1 MLEIKIQLSA
11 TDELIAAM
19 RNLATAFADDG
30 KTPDPTA
37 NVINYP
43 TIGSQPVTEKVTA
56 AAAPKQADV
65 PLTPRAT
72 STVGTTAPVNTVPI
86 NAPINPTTAQ
96 GTQPTATPTAPVNPT
111 PAPVATPAQAPG
123 APLSATP
130 AQMATPIAPTAPVAT
145 PAPAVTPVA
154 NVAPAPAVPTS
165 APQYTLDMI
174 ATAGSAL
181 IDAGKMD
188 QLMQLLGKFG
198 VASLTELAPESYGA
212 VANELRAMGAAI

>member
-1 MLEIKIQLSA
+1 MLEMKVTITAA
-11 TDELIAAM
+11 TDLMAVLNNIAAA
-19 RNLATAFADDG
+19 LDG
-30 KTPDPTA
+30 KNPHTVC
-37 NVINYP
+37 NQF
-43 TIGSQPVTEKVTA
+43 G
-56 AAAPKQADV
+56 ADNKHIDN
-65 PLTPRAT
+65 
-72 STVGTTAPVNTVPI
+72 VGTI
-86 NAPINPTTAQ
+86 NMGVGGN
-96 GTQPTATPTAPVNPT
+96 TQPATPTAPVNPT

-130 AQMATPIAPTAPVAT
+130 AQTATPIAPTVPVAT
-145 PAPAVTPVA
+145 PAPAVTPAA

-188 QLMQLLGKFG
+188 QLMGLLGKFG

-212 VANELRAMGAAI
+212 VANELRALGAAI

>member
-1 MLEIKIQLSA
+1 MLEMQVTITAA
-11 TDELIAAM
+11 TDLMAVLNNIAAA
-19 RNLATAFADDG
+19 LDG
-30 KTPDPTA
+30 KNPHTVC
-37 NVINYP
+37 NQF
-43 TIGSQPVTEKVTA
+43 G
-56 AAAPKQADV
+56 ADNKHIDN
-65 PLTPRAT
+65 
-72 STVGTTAPVNTVPI
+72 VGTI
-86 NAPINPTTAQ
+86 NMGVGGN
-96 GTQPTATPTAPVNPT
+96 TQPATPTAPVNPT

-130 AQMATPIAPTAPVAT
+130 AQTATPIAPTVPVAA
-145 PAPAVTPVA
+145 PAPAAAPAA

-212 VANELRAMGAAI
+212 VANELRALGAAI

>member
-1 MLEIKIQLSA
+1 MLEMKVTITAA
-11 TDELIAAM
+11 TDLMAVLNNIAAA
-19 RNLATAFADDG
+19 LDG
-30 KTPDPTA
+30 KNPHTVC
-37 NVINYP
+37 NQF
-43 TIGSQPVTEKVTA
+43 G
-56 AAAPKQADV
+56 ADNKHIDN
-65 PLTPRAT
+65 
-72 STVGTTAPVNTVPI
+72 VGTI
-86 NAPINPTTAQ
+86 NMGVGGN
-96 GTQPTATPTAPVNPT
+96 TQPATPTASVNPT

-130 AQMATPIAPTAPVAT
+130 AQTATPIAPAVPVAA
-145 PAPAVTPVA
+145 PAPTAAPAA
-154 NVAPAPAVPTS
+154 NVAQAPAVPTS

-212 VANELRAMGAAI
+212 VANELRALGAAI